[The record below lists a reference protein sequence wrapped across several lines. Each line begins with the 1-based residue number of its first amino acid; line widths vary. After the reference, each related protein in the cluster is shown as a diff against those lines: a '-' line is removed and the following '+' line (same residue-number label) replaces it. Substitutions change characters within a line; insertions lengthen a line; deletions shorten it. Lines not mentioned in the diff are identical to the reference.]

1 MYMYFFCTVQQ
12 MESTEYVTMP
22 PKKKRPSDLRFKD
35 SQENEDKNL
44 LKQALRNTTTL
55 KIPEKKNEIE

>member
-1 MYMYFFCTVQQ
+1 MYFFLYSEQ

-44 LKQALRNTTTL
+44 LKQALENTTTL
-55 KIPEKKNEIE
+55 KTPEKKNESE